1 MMQTE
6 PEVIIEHTELI
17 NSTNIERIVTGR
29 DVALVQIEQLI
40 QQLETLSQLT
50 AGIGGGNAS
59 DWAMKPGHRYDKL
72 SRQMD
77 RLFCY
82 KPQRI

>member
-40 QQLETLSQLT
+40 Q
-50 AGIGGGNAS
+50 
-59 DWAMKPGHRYDKL
+59 
-72 SRQMD
+72 
-77 RLFCY
+77 RL
-82 KPQRI
+82 

>member
-1 MMQTE
+1 MPLPLPAGAFAFMEFFMMRTE

-17 NSTNIERIVTGR
+17 NSTSIERIVTGR

-50 AGIGGGNAS
+50 AGIGSGIAS
-59 DWAMKPGHRYDKL
+59 D
-72 SRQMD
+72 
-77 RLFCY
+77 
-82 KPQRI
+82 

>member
-1 MMQTE
+1 MMRTE

-17 NSTNIERIVTGR
+17 NSTSIERIVTGR

-50 AGIGGGNAS
+50 AGIGSGIAS
-59 DWAMKPGHRYDKL
+59 D
-72 SRQMD
+72 
-77 RLFCY
+77 
-82 KPQRI
+82 

>member
-1 MMQTE
+1 MRTE

-17 NSTNIERIVTGR
+17 NSTSIERIVTGR

-50 AGIGGGNAS
+50 AGIGSGIAS
-59 DWAMKPGHRYDKL
+59 D
-72 SRQMD
+72 
-77 RLFCY
+77 
-82 KPQRI
+82 